1 MKASSLTPRV
11 VDCLRRF
18 DPAVRVTLF
27 GSRARGEAHA
37 TSDWDFLVQLSI
49 PVTPQ
54 LRRAIRDALY
64 DIELD
69 TGELISTIIHEAKDS
84 ARYAATPLYQNIGV
98 EGIVVR

>member
-1 MKASSLTPRV
+1 MKASLLTQRV
-11 VDCLRRF
+11 IDCLRRF

-49 PVTPQ
+49 PVTSQ

-64 DIELD
+64 NIELD
-69 TGELISTIIHEAKDS
+69 TGELISTIIHEVKDS
-84 ARYAATPLYQNIGV
+84 GRYAATPLYRNIGV